1 MPLLLPFF
9 LKIIWGVRTFE
20 GLAERPEGF
29 GFKCLTTLDL
39 DFIFLEGISFDI
51 KLQVVPFL
59 SFLFFWDKRSQCF
72 YNTDYNIL
80 LGKLQ
85 LTRKWFCRNLSCLL
99 VV

>member
-9 LKIIWGVRTFE
+9 SQDNLGDSNFLKDWLR
-20 GLAERPEGF
+20 GLRGL
-29 GFKCLTTLDL
+29 GLTTLDL

-59 SFLFFWDKRSQCF
+59 SFLFFWDKRPQCF

-85 LTRKWFCRNLSCLL
+85 LICKWFGRNLKCLF